1 MKNFT
6 KLAMLLIA
14 LNTTTAIAAEKCTL
28 KEQEEMSD
36 GSYLCEY
43 KCPSGHDI
51 SEYSDTPCSK
61 TIISDS
67 DSDDD

>member
-6 KLAMLLIA
+6 KLAMLLVA
-14 LNTTTAIAAEKCTL
+14 LNTTTAIASENCTL

-43 KCPSGHDI
+43 KCPLGDDI
-51 SEYSDTPCSK
+51 SEYSDEPCSK
-61 TIISDS
+61 TIISDEE
-67 DSDDD
+67 